1 MGTFCPDASFEAFA
15 HRGKLMAM
23 NGYRQHAAEC
33 LSIAD
38 DITISPKN
46 RLVLLAM
53 AQAWLKLA
61 QRAEANPDAD
71 IVQQPASPSSTR
83 LTPSSLLAPRN
94 SWCWQHAMPSLSC
107 TFDASSPPP
116 AGS

>member
-1 MGTFCPDASFEAFA
+1 MTISDTLLEPSWEPFA
-15 HRGKLMAM
+15 RMRVLELLRIGGKLMAM

-71 IVQQPASPSSTR
+71 IVQQPASPSSSV
-83 LTPSSLLAPRN
+83 LTP
-94 SWCWQHAMPSLSC
+94 
-107 TFDASSPPP
+107 
-116 AGS
+116 

>member
-1 MGTFCPDASFEAFA
+1 MGTFCRDASCAAFA

-23 NGYRQHAAEC
+23 NEYRHHAAEC

-38 DITISPKN
+38 DITISPRN

-71 IVQQPASPSSTR
+71 IVHQPACASSSA
-83 LTPSSLLAPRN
+83 LTP
-94 SWCWQHAMPSLSC
+94 
-107 TFDASSPPP
+107 
-116 AGS
+116 

>member
-1 MGTFCPDASFEAFA
+1 MGTFCPNASFGAFA

-71 IVQQPASPSSTR
+71 IVQQPASPSSSV
-83 LTPSSLLAPRN
+83 LTP
-94 SWCWQHAMPSLSC
+94 
-107 TFDASSPPP
+107 
-116 AGS
+116 